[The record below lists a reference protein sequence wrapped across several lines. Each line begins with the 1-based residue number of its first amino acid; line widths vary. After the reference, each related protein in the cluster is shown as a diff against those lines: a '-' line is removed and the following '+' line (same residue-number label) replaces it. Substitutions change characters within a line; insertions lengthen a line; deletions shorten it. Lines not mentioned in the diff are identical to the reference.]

1 MKKKENREIDQ
12 KKTKQVLIDTELH
25 RLVKMKAADEKTTI
39 RTLVEGALAELL
51 AIAGGK
57 TNA

>member
-51 AIAGGK
+51 AVAGSK